1 MLKKIFLF
9 ISLLVVSY
17 SAFSRQKINLKEN
30 AHIRDYFVKKV
41 LVATYSG
48 VIIPVAAEYINSS
61 IDKLNTE
68 DFDIM
73 ILKLDT
79 PGGLDSS
86 MREIVK
92 KMLDSKKPIVV
103 YISPKG
109 ARAASAGVFI
119 TMASHI
125 AAMSPSTNIGAAH
138 PVMIGGGIDFDPSKK
153 TKDKSGDKSLPMEEK
168 VLNDAKAYI
177 KSICQYKNRNV
188 DWAVN
193 AVTKSDSVTAKEALK
208 YKVIEFVS
216 EDVNDLLRQIHNFNL
231 DKFGILRTDGI
242 KEIVYFESTK
252 RQKFLSTIT
261 DPNIAM
267 LLMSIGAIGIFIE
280 LYNPGLILPGVVG
293 AMSLVVGL
301 YAFQT
306 LSANFAGVLLI
317 LLGILFLIVEIKV
330 MSYGLLTFA
339 AVTSMFLGATM
350 LFKGSP
356 NISGIGVDMG
366 FLTMNLIGLV
376 IVVLI
381 LGFVV
386 LRAQM
391 RRVETGKEAMLGK
404 KYLIKNKLS
413 PEGKILIEGEW
424 WDAESIDGEI
434 EENSEVEVVSI
445 DGFKV
450 KVKKVGGDYARKI

>member
-1 MLKKIFLF
+1 MF
-9 ISLLVVSY
+9 IKLLVLSLSLFCVPPGFSADAKKDNTKVS
-17 SAFSRQKINLKEN
+17 
-30 AHIRDYFVKKV
+30 DYAVRKV
-41 LVATYSG
+41 LIATYSG
-48 VIIPVAAEYINSS
+48 VIIPVASEYINSA
-61 IDKLNTE
+61 IDRLNSE
-68 DFDIM
+68 DFDMM
-73 ILKLDT
+73 ILRLDT
-79 PGGLDSS
+79 PGGLDAS
-86 MREIVK
+86 MREIIK

-103 YISPKG
+103 YVYPKG

-119 TMASHI
+119 TVASHI

-138 PVMIGGGIDFDPSKK
+138 PVMIGGGGIDLDNK
-153 TKDKSGDKSLPMEEK
+153 KDKDKDKKQSSAMEEK

-193 AVTKSDSVTAKEALK
+193 AVTKSDSVTANEALK
-208 YKVIEFVS
+208 YKVIEFVA
-216 EDVNDLLRQIHNFNL
+216 EDEKDLLKQIHNFNL
-231 DKFGILRTDGI
+231 DKFGVIKTDTVR
-242 KEIVYFESTK
+242 ETVYFERTK
-252 RQKFLSTIT
+252 RQSFLSTIT

-306 LSANFAGVLLI
+306 LSANFAGIVLI

-339 AVTSMFLGATM
+339 AVVSMFLGATM

-366 FLTMNLIGLV
+366 FLTINLIGL
-376 IVVLI
+376 IAVVFI

-386 LRAQM
+386 LRSHL
-391 RRVETGKEAMLGK
+391 RKVETGKEAMIGK
-404 KYLIKNKLS
+404 RYFTRYALS
-413 PEGKILIEGEW
+413 PKGKILIEGEW
-424 WDAESIDGEI
+424 WDAESVEGEI
-434 EENSEVEVVSI
+434 EANKEVEVVSI
-445 DGFKV
+445 EGFTV
-450 KVKKVGGDYARKI
+450 KVKKVN